1 MGIAAMLMTLAI
13 LIRARAA
20 ISEGPNYTNA
30 AVAEQHRIAQFN
42 QAEQSYQD
50 KLKVGLLRYNQ
61 KQIVRAK
68 VVAAMSEELQI
79 RQQTIVIQPAAT
91 PSGTSDEPV
100 GQSSPSFTVAGL
112 VVSILGIGLY
122 ANRKRARDA
131 SGQDQY
137 PIHYPPPR
145 AATPP
150 KVEEKAAATSKAAEI
165 FFCEASGANGRGQY
179 TPEGFL
185 VLKGSIGRKENAG
198 KSTER
203 LQVLLDS
210 GVIREEG
217 NAVIFEKDHLFHS
230 PSMAAIALTGRKA
243 NGWLEWK
250 TKDGQTLDTMQRQ
263 DPTLCVAS
271 EMVRER
277 SKGDQ

>member
-50 KLKVGLLRYNQ
+50 KLKVGLARYNQ

-68 VVAAMSEELQI
+68 VIAAMSSELQA

-91 PSGTSDEPV
+91 PYGTSDEPV
-100 GQSSPSFTVAGL
+100 GRSPPSLTVAAL
-112 VVSILGIGLY
+112 VVSIIGIGLY
-122 ANRKRARDA
+122 VNRQRAQEA

-137 PIHYPPPR
+137 PILDPPPR
-145 AATPP
+145 AVASP
-150 KVEEKAAATSKAAEI
+150 KVDEKVVATSKADEI
-165 FFCEASGANGRGQY
+165 FFCESSGANGRGQY
-179 TPEGFL
+179 MQEGFL

-203 LQVLLDS
+203 LQVLFDS

-250 TKDGQTLDTMQRQ
+250 TKDGTTLDTATRQ
-263 DPTLCVAS
+263 
-271 EMVRER
+271 
-277 SKGDQ
+277 